1 MITILWKLNV
11 GEIHGVTPHPHTPCT
26 RINTLVWAK
35 SPFIP
40 SPGGVEGV
48 YPGQPCNE

>member
-11 GEIHGVTPHPHTPCT
+11 GEIHGVTPHPHTPST

-35 SPFIP
+35 SPIIP
-40 SPGGVEGV
+40 SPLGIEGV